1 MLKLVYRVDKWVISV
16 KGSMYYKS
24 IYYVIFMFIFLIFG
38 YIFLDSGFNT
48 KTRVKINYE
57 DSSDVI
63 YKVNY
68 KDNSYEVNNDRYV
81 ADMVSDID
89 IIYKYNNLVSEYI
102 NGYYRYNIEGYL
114 ITYED
119 DITNSLWERKYSLA
133 DDKTIVLDKSEIN
146 DIKI

>member
-1 MLKLVYRVDKWVISV
+1 
-16 KGSMYYKS
+16 
-24 IYYVIFMFIFLIFG
+24 MFIFTVLG

-102 NGYYRYNIEGYL
+102 NGYYRYNMGFL
-114 ITYED
+114 
-119 DITNSLWERKYSLA
+119 
-133 DDKTIVLDKSEIN
+133 
-146 DIKI
+146 